1 MGKKIT
7 YIFGYGRMPKI
18 LSNEIYA
25 QEFFYSYSIFNNEN
39 YDLDVIEMGHLE
51 DIKSLSFR
59 FLLLID
65 RVLVKIS
72 RLPFYTRHISSFNNI
87 KRLVETDVL
96 ISTNHRMGLSI
107 FPIYLLS
114 SIYKKTNFIVISMG
128 LIAEM
133 KLGRFV
139 TFFRKVF
146 LKVFLS
152 FVDKIVFL
160 GDGEYQLAKKQY
172 PKFSHKFIFLPF
184 CVDYDF
190 WSEDDNSLAI
200 KKEGILFVGNDGKRD
215 YLKLI
220 AIAKV
225 LQDFSF
231 TFVTDNE
238 LILKSNE
245 IPNNVKIINGSWH
258 DELLTDQELRR
269 IYTEA
274 KITILPLKES
284 FQPSGQS
291 VTLQSICAGTPVLI
305 SDTKGFWDK
314 AKFVNNKN
322 IIYVNDNSVSGWVDE
337 ITKIYNN
344 EELLKNISYKGSKL
358 IKEHFKLEIFD
369 KNLLDL
375 VNKK

>member
-1 MGKKIT
+1 
-7 YIFGYGRMPKI
+7 
-18 LSNEIYA
+18 
-25 QEFFYSYSIFNNEN
+25 
-39 YDLDVIEMGHLE
+39 
-51 DIKSLSFR
+51 
-59 FLLLID
+59 
-65 RVLVKIS
+65 
-72 RLPFYTRHISSFNNI
+72 
-87 KRLVETDVL
+87 
-96 ISTNHRMGLSI
+96 
-107 FPIYLLS
+107 
-114 SIYKKTNFIVISMG
+114 MG

-133 KLGRFV
+133 KLNRFV
-139 TFFRKVF
+139 TFYRKVF

-190 WSEDDNSLAI
+190 WSEDNNSFPI

-220 AIAKV
+220 DIAKV

-238 LILKSNE
+238 LILESNE

-284 FQPSGQS
+284 YQPSGQS

-314 AKFVNNKN
+314 AKFVNNEN
-322 IIYVNDNSVSGWVDE
+322 IIYVNNNSVGGWVDE

>member
-133 KLGRFV
+133 KLGRFELSLEK
-139 TFFRKVF
+139 FF
-146 LKVFLS
+146 
-152 FVDKIVFL
+152 
-160 GDGEYQLAKKQY
+160 
-172 PKFSHKFIFLPF
+172 
-184 CVDYDF
+184 
-190 WSEDDNSLAI
+190 
-200 KKEGILFVGNDGKRD
+200 
-215 YLKLI
+215 
-220 AIAKV
+220 
-225 LQDFSF
+225 
-231 TFVTDNE
+231 
-238 LILKSNE
+238 
-245 IPNNVKIINGSWH
+245 
-258 DELLTDQELRR
+258 
-269 IYTEA
+269 
-274 KITILPLKES
+274 
-284 FQPSGQS
+284 
-291 VTLQSICAGTPVLI
+291 
-305 SDTKGFWDK
+305 
-314 AKFVNNKN
+314 
-322 IIYVNDNSVSGWVDE
+322 
-337 ITKIYNN
+337 
-344 EELLKNISYKGSKL
+344 
-358 IKEHFKLEIFD
+358 
-369 KNLLDL
+369 
-375 VNKK
+375 